1 VEDILPATAQQ
12 VKIGSGNI
20 RLDSAV
26 RCQVLSFLSLVLC
39 FKSFLAWATTGSSI
53 ILPRTAVTPLP
64 EFSKRLQILRLRRQ
78 SVECF
83 STSTEATPPRF
94 MRQQRYHR
102 SLSLTCYGPG
112 DEALSSGCD
121 HRTLIIIN
129 VTPKIF
135 LI

>member
-1 VEDILPATAQQ
+1 VRLSLNRYLTVEDILPATAQQ

-39 FKSFLAWATTGSSI
+39 FKGFLAWATAGSSI

-83 STSTEATPPRF
+83 STSNKLPRRVLCGSNAITGRSHLRVMGQATKLSAAAVTTEP
-94 MRQQRYHR
+94 
-102 SLSLTCYGPG
+102 
-112 DEALSSGCD
+112 
-121 HRTLIIIN
+121 
-129 VTPKIF
+129 
-135 LI
+135 